1 METPLS
7 LMNLQESSG
16 DIEVAETDAVA
27 HRFTPCTEPFR
38 WAGIP
43 VRAYQSTPTTTA
55 DFAGITRQTLFGH
68 RGETIGFEVR
78 YFEIAPGGW
87 SALECHEHAHAVIGL
102 RGVGKV
108 LLGDTVQTLGFL
120 DLAYIGTNCIHRL
133 VNDGTTPFGF
143 LCIVDA
149 KRDRPHRLR
158 PADVPEL
165 LANPLLVHLIA
176 RKPLPTTMTHTTD
189 ENMAGTTS
197 QAESN
202 TQYTSNLKQQG
213 AA

>member
-1 METPLS
+1 MDLPPPPVRPQSPSEPVEAPPARQDTPS
-7 LMNLQESSG
+7 
-16 DIEVAETDAVA
+16 AAAPA

-38 WAGIP
+38 WEGVP
-43 VRAYQSTPTTTA
+43 VTAYQSTPATAA

-68 RGETIGFEVR
+68 GGEAIGFEVR

-87 SALECHEHAHAVIGL
+87 SSLECHEHAHAVIGL

-120 DLAYIGTNCIHRL
+120 DLAYIGANCVHRL
-133 VNDGTTPFGF
+133 VNDGPTPFGF

-149 KRDRPHRLR
+149 KRDRPRRLR

-165 LANPLLVHLIA
+165 LANPVVAPLIQRA
-176 RKPLPTTMTHTTD
+176 APQTTPGTD
-189 ENMAGTTS
+189 EPETGRGLT
-197 QAESN
+197 
-202 TQYTSNLKQQG
+202 LFFDRC
-213 AA
+213 

>member
-1 METPLS
+1 METPPS
-7 LMNLQESSG
+7 TMSSQPASAPKG
-16 DIEVAETDAVA
+16 HPPPHGVTPSAASPA

-43 VRAYQSTPTTTA
+43 VTAYQSTPATGA
-55 DFAGITRQTLFGH
+55 DFSGITRQTLFGH
-68 RGETIGFEVR
+68 SGETIGFEVR

-87 SALECHEHAHAVIGL
+87 SSLECHEHAHAVIGL

-120 DLAYIGTNCIHRL
+120 DLAYIGANCIHRL
-133 VNDGTTPFGF
+133 VNDGPTPFGF

-149 KRDRPHRLR
+149 KRDRPRRLR

-165 LANPLLVHLIA
+165 LANPVLAPLIQ
-176 RKPLPTTMTHTTD
+176 R
-189 ENMAGTTS
+189 
-197 QAESN
+197 
-202 TQYTSNLKQQG
+202 
-213 AA
+213 AAPQVEDAIQTAPHADQT

>member
-1 METPLS
+1 VQQRAELNFWKYQELVMETLTNSPTSGCQQDAGSS
-7 LMNLQESSG
+7 LAS
-16 DIEVAETDAVA
+16 VC
-27 HRFTPCTEPFR
+27 RFTPCTEPFR

-43 VRAYQSTPTTTA
+43 LTAYQATPATEG

-68 RGETIGFEVR
+68 AGESISFEVR

-108 LLGDTVQTLGFL
+108 LMGDTVHTIGFL
-120 DLAYIGTNCIHRL
+120 DLAYIGANCIHRL

-149 KRDRPHRLR
+149 KRDRPRRLR

-165 LANPLLVHLIA
+165 LANPALADLIQ
-176 RKPLPTTMTHTTD
+176 RPPTSLASSFQTTP
-189 ENMAGTTS
+189 S
-197 QAESN
+197 V
-202 TQYTSNLKQQG
+202 
-213 AA
+213 AAQ